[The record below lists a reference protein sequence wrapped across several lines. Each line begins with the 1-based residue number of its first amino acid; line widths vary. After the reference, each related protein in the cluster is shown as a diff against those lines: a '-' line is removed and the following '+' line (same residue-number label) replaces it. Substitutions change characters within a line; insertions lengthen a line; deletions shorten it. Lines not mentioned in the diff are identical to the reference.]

1 MESQELEN
9 DKNLFHFI
17 KMNIFGDSG
26 VGKSTF
32 ISFLED
38 FKNENFEIMNKS
50 NSSFDDSIEISE
62 NWVEQI
68 KKIEVPIYDDRNI
81 YFLIYET
88 NLNYFDT
95 IKANLDTLLVQTE
108 CIIIMW
114 DNSNSNTFQ
123 NIPNC
128 IKAIISMIKEN
139 KLGNINIFLIQ
150 NKANLE
156 FDINKEGESEE
167 EILQKIEEL
176 KEQYENIFDKKI
188 SNKDDMISLL
198 NDIDTNY
205 NPENI
210 KMKLVKIPYPLT
222 IKNGNI
228 GNIRKELR
236 MINIC
241 LIGDSKTG
249 KTTFLK
255 KLLGE
260 IEFDIENNQK
270 EIEINFLVK
279 VNNYEF
285 VMKISDTSG
294 HLINKSFIDT
304 IYKGCGGFLLFF
316 DVTDKET
323 FESLEN
329 WENDIKHKSRGKK
342 IIIAN
347 KIDERK
353 KRVVNKGTISQKY
366 SLVFL

>member
-1 MESQELEN
+1 MESKELEN

-62 NWVEQI
+62 NLVEQI

-114 DNSNSNTFQ
+114 DSSNSNTFQ

-128 IKAIISMIKEN
+128 IKAIISMITEN

-222 IKNGNI
+222 IINGNI

-260 IEFDIENNQK
+260 IEFDIEDIQK
-270 EIEINFLVK
+270 EINR
-279 VNNYEF
+279 
-285 VMKISDTSG
+285 
-294 HLINKSFIDT
+294 NK
-304 IYKGCGGFLLFF
+304 FF
-316 DVTDKET
+316 
-323 FESLEN
+323 S
-329 WENDIKHKSRGKK
+329 
-342 IIIAN
+342 
-347 KIDERK
+347 
-353 KRVVNKGTISQKY
+353 
-366 SLVFL
+366 

>member
-62 NWVEQI
+62 NLVEQI

-114 DNSNSNTFQ
+114 DSSNSNTFQ

-139 KLGNINIFLIQ
+139 KLGNINIFLI
-150 NKANLE
+150 
-156 FDINKEGESEE
+156 
-167 EILQKIEEL
+167 
-176 KEQYENIFDKKI
+176 
-188 SNKDDMISLL
+188 
-198 NDIDTNY
+198 
-205 NPENI
+205 
-210 KMKLVKIPYPLT
+210 
-222 IKNGNI
+222 
-228 GNIRKELR
+228 
-236 MINIC
+236 
-241 LIGDSKTG
+241 
-249 KTTFLK
+249 
-255 KLLGE
+255 
-260 IEFDIENNQK
+260 
-270 EIEINFLVK
+270 
-279 VNNYEF
+279 
-285 VMKISDTSG
+285 
-294 HLINKSFIDT
+294 
-304 IYKGCGGFLLFF
+304 
-316 DVTDKET
+316 
-323 FESLEN
+323 
-329 WENDIKHKSRGKK
+329 
-342 IIIAN
+342 
-347 KIDERK
+347 
-353 KRVVNKGTISQKY
+353 
-366 SLVFL
+366 